1 MTTNPLK
8 DFGQMSCSNIEQHPA
23 SAEGTQKYSPED
35 SSVVDEGTKVR
46 QSNFVGE
53 HVHSGQKR
61 EGRSQV
67 ISDCQASERSE
78 LLSPNMNNSSDN
90 NNSAPIPWWDDKAI
104 EREPQSKGG
113 MLQDR
118 QPTFEIGKQIPDLH
132 GFRGIDPAN
141 NRKYEKY
148 EHRIIAELK
157 AGGRT
162 NQEICEITGYCASSV
177 ASIVKL
183 PWVKQ
188 FVMDEI
194 HKHGGQAV
202 VDYMSQHAMPAAE
215 TVVSGFMDEEMPR
228 GRDRVAAANSLLDRL
243 FGKANQ
249 NIVSHKGADLAKVSD
264 EELAA
269 IAQSPQN

>member
-1 MTTNPLK
+1 MAAKMN
-8 DFGQMSCSNIEQHPA
+8 
-23 SAEGTQKYSPED
+23 
-35 SSVVDEGTKVR
+35 VVDE
-46 QSNFVGE
+46 E
-53 HVHSGQKR
+53 HVKAQAGQQNMSASSDR
-61 EGRSQV
+61 AEGRDSINTV
-67 ISDCQASERSE
+67 AS
-78 LLSPNMNNSSDN
+78 NSSN
-90 NNSAPIPWWDDKAI
+90 EVLPWWDDKAI
-104 EREPQSKGG
+104 EQEQRERTQAGALK
-113 MLQDR
+113 DR
-118 QPTFEIGKQIPDLH
+118 VPTFEIGQAIPDLH

-141 NRKYEKY
+141 QRKYEKY

-202 VDYMSQHAMPAAE
+202 VDYMSQHAMPAAQ
-215 TVVSGFMDEEMPR
+215 TIVSGMMDEEMPR

-249 NIVSHKGADLAKVSD
+249 NIVNHKGNDLTKVSD
-264 EELAA
+264 EELAV

>member
-1 MTTNPLK
+1 MKTNLLK
-8 DFGQMSCSNIEQHPA
+8 EFGASPSDSEKEQDKSA
-23 SAEGTQKYSPED
+23 QAEGMREHTLRQSEELGQGERQWWEAQD
-35 SSVVDEGTKVR
+35 SSQGK
-46 QSNFVGE
+46 
-53 HVHSGQKR
+53 
-61 EGRSQV
+61 
-67 ISDCQASERSE
+67 
-78 LLSPNMNNSSDN
+78 
-90 NNSAPIPWWDDKAI
+90 
-104 EREPQSKGG
+104 PQGK
-113 MLQDR
+113 LQDR
-118 QPTFEIGKQIPDLH
+118 PAQFTIGDEIPDLH
-132 GFRGIDPAN
+132 GFRDIDPAN
-141 NRKYEKY
+141 LRKYEKY

-194 HKHGGQAV
+194 HKHGGQQI
-202 VDYMSQHAMPAAE
+202 VDYMSNHAMPAAK

-249 NIVSHKGADLAKVSD
+249 NIVTHKGSDLTKVTD

>member
-1 MTTNPLK
+1 MSKNPLN
-8 DFGQMSCSNIEQHPA
+8 DFGKQSCSISEQDQSA
-23 SAEGTQKYSPED
+23 SACAEKYSIAPKVN
-35 SSVVDEGTKVR
+35 VVDEENSKA
-46 QSNFVGE
+46 QA
-53 HVHSGQKR
+53 GQENMAMSSDR
-61 EGRSQV
+61 PEGRDRVVTSN
-67 ISDCQASERSE
+67 SNSTNER
-78 LLSPNMNNSSDN
+78 L
-90 NNSAPIPWWDDKAI
+90 PWWDDKAI
-104 EREPQSKGG
+104 EQEQQGKGT
-113 MLQDR
+113 LQDR
-118 QPTFEIGKQIPDLH
+118 QPLFEIGSQIPDLH

-162 NQEICEITGYCASSV
+162 NAEICAITGYCASSV

-202 VDYMSQHAMPAAE
+202 VNYMSQHAMPAAE

-249 NIVSHKGADLAKVSD
+249 NIVNHKGTDYTKVSD

>member
-1 MTTNPLK
+1 MNPNPLN
-8 DFGQMSCSNIEQHPA
+8 DFGKALCSKLEQDNPPA
-23 SAEGTQKYSPED
+23 LGRKSNP
-35 SSVVDEGTKVR
+35 VVDK
-46 QSNFVGE
+46 S
-53 HVHSGQKR
+53 
-61 EGRSQV
+61 
-67 ISDCQASERSE
+67 
-78 LLSPNMNNSSDN
+78 N
-90 NNSAPIPWWDDKAI
+90 NNSTESRQWWQEEQQGQTQA
-104 EREPQSKGG
+104 SS
-113 MLQDR
+113 LSSR
-118 QPTFEIGKQIPDLH
+118 QPTFSIGQEIPDLH
-132 GFRGIDPAN
+132 GFRGVAPEN
-141 NRKYEKY
+141 QRKYEKY

-157 AGGRT
+157 ASGRT
-162 NQEICEITGYCASSV
+162 NQEICEITGYCATSI

-202 VDYMSQHAMPAAE
+202 VNYMSSHAMPAAE

-249 NIVSHKGADLAKVSD
+249 NIVTHKGADLNKLSD
-264 EELAA
+264 EELAS

>member
-1 MTTNPLK
+1 MSKNPLN
-8 DFGQMSCSNIEQHPA
+8 DFGKASCSVLEQDKSA
-23 SAEGTQKYSPED
+23 SACAEKYSQAIND
-35 SSVVDEGTKVR
+35 K
-46 QSNFVGE
+46 QS
-53 HVHSGQKR
+53 
-61 EGRSQV
+61 
-67 ISDCQASERSE
+67 SERSE
-78 LLSPNMNNSSDN
+78 LESPKENKVLSANDNSL
-90 NNSAPIPWWDDKAI
+90 PWWDDKAI
-104 EREPQSKGG
+104 EQVQRERTQAGSLK
-113 MLQDR
+113 DR
-118 QPTFEIGKQIPDLH
+118 QPTFEIGQQIPDLH

-141 NRKYEKY
+141 QRKYEKY

-249 NIVSHKGADLAKVSD
+249 NITTHKGADLSKVTD

>member
-1 MTTNPLK
+1 MSKNPLN
-8 DFGQMSCSNIEQHPA
+8 DFGKVSCSEIEQDQAINNPPA
-23 SAEGTQKYSPED
+23 RSAEKYLTGPLNVADEENSRAQAGQVNMAM
-35 SSVVDEGTKVR
+35 SSDR
-46 QSNFVGE
+46 P
-53 HVHSGQKR
+53 
-61 EGRSQV
+61 EGRDKV
-67 ISDCQASERSE
+67 IAKDSNSTSER
-78 LLSPNMNNSSDN
+78 L
-90 NNSAPIPWWDDKAI
+90 PWWDDKAI
-104 EREPQSKGG
+104 EQEQDKSE

-118 QPTFEIGKQIPDLH
+118 QPIFEIGQAIPDLH

-202 VDYMSQHAMPAAE
+202 VDYMSQHAMPAAQ
-215 TVVSGFMDEEMPR
+215 TIVQGFMDVEMPR
-228 GRDRVAAANSLLDRL
+228 GRDRVAAANSVLDRL

-249 NIVSHKGADLAKVSD
+249 NIVTHKGADLTKLTD
-264 EELAA
+264 DELANLA
-269 IAQSPQN
+269 IAGNQ